1 MVDMPTRK
9 NALKVNLMDYLEN
22 TVAKRL
28 EQGMVEK
35 DKLLGEMARDKE
47 DKGEERE
54 GFSPDEANELEELL
68 KAIMGNK
75 A

>member
-1 MVDMPTRK
+1 MVDITNRK

-35 DKLLGEMARDKE
+35 EKLDIIEQDDKINI
-47 DKGEERE
+47 EENQNII
-54 GFSPDEANELEELL
+54 SPDEARELEELL
-68 KAIMGNK
+68 KTIIGNK